1 MAQAEIV
8 PSEFSFLHQFDELP
22 LFWQF
27 QPAVGTKPAITWR
40 GGEIAGQFEVTY
52 NIFTKDHDITDLWI
66 VVHNG
71 EVGSAAKGELVRVT
85 VETDDRLYWLMRD
98 IIDFK
103 YAGMIEERI
112 AEEISQ
118 LRYAA

>member
-1 MAQAEIV
+1 MAQAEII

-27 QPAVGTKPAITWR
+27 QPAVGMQAPIRWR
-40 GGEIAGQFEVTY
+40 GGEIAGQFEITY
-52 NIFTKDHDITDLWI
+52 NIFSQDHFVSDLWI
-66 VVHNG
+66 SVHNG
-71 EVGSAAKGELVRVT
+71 ETGPAAKGELVRVT

-98 IIDFK
+98 IIDLK
-103 YAGMIEERI
+103 YASMIEERI